1 MIYGLGWSSPPL
13 RTVEVPEPEQEP
25 LTVPEPERW
34 PQETEPERWPQETE
48 QPDPVP
54 VGAP

>member
-13 RTVEVPEPEQEP
+13 RTVEVPEPEQGP
-25 LTVPEPERW
+25 LTVPEPEKR
-34 PQETEPERWPQETE
+34 PQETE